1 MDLDRI
7 HIGAVKELTDVNV
20 GLLSV
25 TYVKTS

>member
-1 MDLDRI
+1 MNLDRI
-7 HIGAVKELTDVNV
+7 HVGVAKELTDVNV